1 MAGLAVVLAAVSAVM
16 LAGMACAQ
24 VIAVPNGDAVSA
36 PTQTLFWES
45 ANAQATLIFIPG
57 GEGQLGLKP
66 TQKDT
71 RNDFYQSLKKL
82 TENQGA
88 GAGTNVV
95 LFDSPEALDSNPRGY
110 PVSRATNDHLSRIGS
125 ILRFYKL
132 RAGRPVWLMGHS
144 NGAVSVTEFTRFKD
158 FKNEPSLLSGVVV
171 SGARTGSHF
180 EGMMNSPI
188 LFLHH
193 EKDGCRNASPTASHK
208 NFEKA
213 KLSNTAATRFV
224 FIHGGSDT
232 KEKSPCDSG
241 YHMYN
246 GAEME
251 MVDAVRDF
259 LLLNPSSVK
268 KPQAVDLESE
278 SRGAK

>member
-1 MAGLAVVLAAVSAVM
+1 
-16 LAGMACAQ
+16 
-24 VIAVPNGDAVSA
+24 
-36 PTQTLFWES
+36 
-45 ANAQATLIFIPG
+45 
-57 GEGQLGLKP
+57 
-66 TQKDT
+66 
-71 RNDFYQSLKKL
+71 
-82 TENQGA
+82 
-88 GAGTNVV
+88 
-95 LFDSPEALDSNPRGY
+95 
-110 PVSRATNDHLSRIGS
+110 
-125 ILRFYKL
+125 
-132 RAGRPVWLMGHS
+132 
-144 NGAVSVTEFTRFKD
+144 
-158 FKNEPSLLSGVVV
+158 LSGVVV